1 MTQIDRRR
9 FLKVTA
15 ITGTT
20 AALSACGNPE
30 NQIIRFIPEEDLI
43 PGVSTWKPS
52 VCPLCR
58 AGCGVV
64 ARVVEGD
71 AEVFRSGQAGVIRMG
86 LVKKLEG
93 DPEDPISRGK
103 LCPRGQ
109 AALQITYHPD
119 RLAAPMK
126 RTGPRGSGQYQ
137 EISWDQA
144 IAELLTQIDAL
155 VAAGDTRS
163 LAVLTGGLSARR
175 AELIAA
181 FLERL
186 GAPARVELDVFGDA
200 VLRRANLISFGREQ
214 LPTVDFGASRYVL
227 AFGADF
233 LGTWNSPVAQSHRF
247 GAMRASRGGRV
258 KVVQVEPR
266 LSLTGVS
273 ADEWVAAAPGT
284 EGLLALGISH
294 AIIKAGFKS
303 AGAAGRAGAL
313 IDGWSSGLP
322 AHAPEQVAQV
332 TGVRAATI
340 ERLAREFAGH
350 EPAVAL
356 VGGAPLAQTNGL
368 FQALAVNALNALV
381 GSVNAAGG
389 LQFSPATPPA
399 PSRAITELLRGQSP
413 PKILIVSDSN
423 LAYSAPPGWKARE
436 FLQQVPFVAS
446 FGSFLDDTSIHA
458 DLILPD
464 HSFLESWMD
473 AMPEAGAMNPTPR
486 TNEPAMR
493 PLHNTRAMP
502 EVWLEVAAKL
512 KKPIEL
518 PWKSWEEAV
527 KGGAGRP
534 GGTGRTGGTGG
545 TGGTGRI
552 SGTGSSNQA
561 YPAHQPYQAKI
572 EAEFDGREEDYP
584 FHFLPYKSQ
593 ALLDGSLA
601 HLPWLQ
607 EMPDPMTSAM
617 WSSWIEINPH
627 TAERLHIADGDIV
640 EVTSAHGALRS
651 PAVLSPGVAPNVIA
665 MPMGQGHEHFTRY
678 ASGRGANPVSILG
691 IANEPETGA
700 LAWAATRVKIARVAE
715 ADGSLIL
722 FAGAT
727 RERPE
732 GGR

>member
-1 MTQIDRRR
+1 MTPIDRRR

-15 ITGTT
+15 ITGAT

-58 AGCGVV
+58 AACGVV

-71 AEVFRSGQAGVIRMG
+71 AEVFRNGQAGVIRMG

-137 EISWDQA
+137 EIAWDQA
-144 IAELLTQIDAL
+144 IAELLTQLDAL
-155 VAAGDTRS
+155 AAAGDERS
-163 LAVLTGGLSARR
+163 LAVLTRPLGGRR
-175 AELIAA
+175 DELIAA
-181 FLERL
+181 FLQRF
-186 GAPARVELDVFGDA
+186 GAPARVELDVFGDT

-214 LPTVDFGASRYVL
+214 LPTIDFGASRYVL

-284 EGLLALGISH
+284 EGVLALGIAH
-294 AIIKAGFKS
+294 AIIKAGLKPAS
-303 AGAAGRAGAL
+303 AAGRAGAL
-313 IDGWSSGLP
+313 IDGWSAGLP
-322 AHAPEQVAQV
+322 AHAPEQVAPV

-389 LQFSPATPPA
+389 IQFSPAPERPASRSIPELLKTPPKA
-399 PSRAITELLRGQSP
+399 LVLL
-413 PKILIVSDSN
+413 DAD
-423 LAYSAPPGWKARE
+423 LAYSAPPAWNARE
-436 FLQQVPFVAS
+436 FLQQVPFIVS
-446 FGSFLDDTSIHA
+446 FGSFIDDTTVHA

-464 HSFLESWMD
+464 HSFLESWVE
-473 AMPEAGAMNPTPR
+473 ARPEAGAMNVTAR
-486 TNEPAMR
+486 TNEPVMR

-502 EVWLEVAAKL
+502 DVLFDVSSKL

-518 PWKSWEEAV
+518 PWKSWADGVKAGQPAKEAGGGGAV
-527 KGGAGRP
+527 SPKPAPATERAKTDGAGR
-534 GGTGRTGGTGG
+534 
-545 TGGTGRI
+545 
-552 SGTGSSNQA
+552 
-561 YPAHQPYQAKI
+561 KI
-572 EAEFDGREEDYP
+572 EAEFDGREGDYP

-627 TAERLHIADGDIV
+627 SAEKLQIADGDIV
-640 EVTSAHGALRS
+640 EVTSPHGTLRS
-651 PAVLSPGVAPNVIA
+651 PAVLSPGIAPNVIA

-678 ASGRGANPVSILG
+678 ASGRGANPISILG
-691 IANEPETGA
+691 ATTEPETGA
-700 LAWAATRVKIARVAE
+700 LAWAATRVKLTRVAR

-732 GGR
+732 SGR

>member
-1 MTQIDRRR
+1 MTPMDRRR

-30 NQIIRFIPEEDLI
+30 NQIIRFIPDEDLI

-71 AEVFRSGQAGVIRMG
+71 AEVFRNGQAGVIRMG

-126 RTGPRGSGQYQ
+126 RSGPRGSGQYQ
-137 EISWDQA
+137 EVSWDQA

-155 VAAGDTRS
+155 VAAGDPRS
-163 LAVLTGGLSARR
+163 LAVLTGALSARR
-175 AELIAA
+175 SDLIAA

-214 LPTVDFGASRYVL
+214 LPTVDFGASQYVIS
-227 AFGADF
+227 FGADF

-266 LSLTGVS
+266 LSLTGAS
-273 ADEWVAAAPGT
+273 ADEWVVAAPGT
-284 EGLLALGISH
+284 EGLLALGIAH
-294 AIIKAGFKS
+294 AIIKAGLKPAS
-303 AGAAGRAGAL
+303 AAGRAGAL
-313 IDGWSSGLP
+313 IDGWAAGLP
-322 AHAPEQVAQV
+322 AHAPEQVAQA

-350 EPAVAL
+350 DPAVAL
-356 VGGAPLAQTNGL
+356 IGGAPLAQTNGL

-381 GSVNAAGG
+381 GSANAPGG
-389 LQFSPATPPA
+389 IQFSPEPQRPAARSMTDLLKAPPKALLVVGADLAYLAPPA
-399 PSRAITELLRGQSP
+399 
-413 PKILIVSDSN
+413 
-423 LAYSAPPGWKARE
+423 WKARE
-436 FLQQVPFVAS
+436 FLQQVPFIAS
-446 FGSFLDDTSIHA
+446 FGSFIDDTSVHA

-473 AMPEAGAMNPTPR
+473 TVPEAGAMNAAAR
-486 TNEPAMR
+486 ANEPVMR

-502 EVWLEVAAKL
+502 EVWLEVASKL

-527 KGGAGRP
+527 KAGQPAKVAGSAGAVSP
-534 GGTGRTGGTGG
+534 K
-545 TGGTGRI
+545 
-552 SGTGSSNQA
+552 
-561 YPAHQPYQAKI
+561 PASAAERAKADGAVRKI
-572 EAEFDGREEDYP
+572 EAEFDGRDSDYP

-627 TAERLHIADGDIV
+627 SAERLHIGDGDIV
-640 EVTSAHGALRS
+640 EVTSAHGTLRS

-678 ASGRGANPVSILG
+678 ASGLGANPIGILG
-691 IANEPETGA
+691 AATEPETGA
-700 LAWAATRVKIARVAE
+700 LAWAATRVKVARVADR
-715 ADGSLIL
+715 DGSLIL

>member
-71 AEVFRSGQAGVIRMG
+71 AEVFRNGQAGVIRMG

-144 IAELLTQIDAL
+144 TAELLTQLDAL

-284 EGLLALGISH
+284 EGLLALGIAH

-303 AGAAGRAGAL
+303 AAAAGRAGAL

-350 EPAVAL
+350 DPAVAL

-389 LQFSPATPPA
+389 LQFSPATPRA
-399 PSRAITELLRGQSP
+399 PSRAMPELLGGQSP
-413 PKILIVSDSN
+413 PKILIVDEAN
-423 LAYSAPPGWKARE
+423 LAYLAPPAWKARE
-436 FLQQVPFVAS
+436 FLQQVPFIAS

-473 AMPEAGAMNPTPR
+473 AMPEAGAMDPTPR
-486 TNEPAMR
+486 ANEPVMR

-502 EVWLEVAAKL
+502 DVLFEVSGKLQKPVA
-512 KKPIEL
+512 L
-518 PWKSWEEAV
+518 PWPSWEEAV
-527 KGGAGRP
+527 KAGQPAKEAGSAGAVSPKPASAAERAKADGAGR
-534 GGTGRTGGTGG
+534 
-545 TGGTGRI
+545 
-552 SGTGSSNQA
+552 
-561 YPAHQPYQAKI
+561 KI

-584 FHFLPYKSQ
+584 LHFLPYKSQ

-651 PAVLSPGVAPNVIA
+651 PAVLSPGIAPNVIA

-678 ASGRGANPVSILG
+678 ASGRGANPISILG
-691 IANEPETGA
+691 ATTEPESGA

-715 ADGSLIL
+715 PDGSLIL